1 MARKTRRASSGAPGI
16 VNGPG
21 IGPALNPL
29 GLSQGGAN
37 PLFLDITVAA
47 DYYRNNSAWRKWH
60 ADAGAQALWSAPVQP
75 RRRNSGGAS

>member
-16 VNGPG
+16 SNGPG

-37 PLFLDITVAA
+37 PLFLDIEVAA
-47 DYYRNNSAWRKWH
+47 DYYRENSEWKRWYSN
-60 ADAGAQALWSAPVQP
+60 ADAQAQWAQPVQ
-75 RRRNSGGAS
+75 RRAN